1 MALED
6 YILIHI
12 YIYLYIYM
20 YIFTILVTWRLKYNK
35 INNNMVYTKG
45 IYNK

>member
-6 YILIHI
+6 KAIYQMCIMILCIE
-12 YIYLYIYM
+12 
-20 YIFTILVTWRLKYNK
+20 YNK

-45 IYNK
+45 IYNNLDD